1 MVVEQNDPRGDER
14 EELVEQ
20 GVEAVPVDAAG
31 EATEATP
38 DTGDAPLTSAGEADE
53 IEALRQQIVV
63 LEQRVSETTD
73 KMLRAQAELDNVR
86 KRSARD
92 IENAHKYALDKFL
105 LELLPVIDSLELGIN
120 AAENAGDVTSLLEGM
135 DLTLK
140 KLIDVLEK
148 FGVSVINPAGEKFN
162 PEQHE
167 AVSMQAQE
175 GVESGMVIS
184 VMQKG
189 YELNGRLI
197 RPAMVM
203 VSS

>member
-1 MVVEQNDPRGDER
+1 MVVEQNDTSADESQA
-14 EELVEQ
+14 ETPAQEQ
-20 GVEAVPVDAAG
+20 EASA
-31 EATEATP
+31 EAQPGTGPA
-38 DTGDAPLTSAGEADE
+38 GDAPGTEAYAGADE
-53 IEALRQQIVV
+53 LDKLREQLSV
-63 LEQRVSETTD
+63 LEQRAAESND
-73 KMLRAQAELDNVR
+73 RMLRAQAELDNVR

-92 IENAHKYALDKFL
+92 IENAHKYALDRFVTD
-105 LELLPVIDSLELGIN
+105 LLPVIDSIELGIN
-120 AAENAGDVTSLLEGM
+120 AAGSAEDVASLVEGM

-140 KLIDVLEK
+140 KFSDVLEK
-148 FGVSVINPAGEKFN
+148 SGVSVLDPAGEKFN

-175 GVESGMVIS
+175 GVEPGMVIS